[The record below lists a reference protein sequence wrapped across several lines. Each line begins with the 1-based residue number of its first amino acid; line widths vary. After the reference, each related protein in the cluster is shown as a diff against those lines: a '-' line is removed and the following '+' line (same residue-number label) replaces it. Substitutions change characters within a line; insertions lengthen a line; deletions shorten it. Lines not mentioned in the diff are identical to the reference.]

1 MSKLF
6 KSQLLM
12 RVFTAQLPGIAL
24 FLVILNGEFLK
35 MSILF
40 QVCFAV
46 ILVGN
51 LILNLYFVDMANKRY
66 KTSILSGQIFFTTLT
81 FFMLLFS
88 TYWTVVASNDFQK
101 FIALICTLVLL
112 VLFSLLVWGIKY
124 SKSHDR
130 NILGF

>member
-12 RVFTAQLPGIAL
+12 RVLTAQLPGIAL

-51 LILNLYFVDMANKRY
+51 LILNLYFVDLANERY
-66 KTSILSGQIFFTTLT
+66 KTPILSGQIFFTTLT

-130 NILGF
+130 NK

>member
-130 NILGF
+130 NK

>member
-12 RVFTAQLPGIAL
+12 RVLTAQLPGIAL
-24 FLVILNGEFLK
+24 FLVILNGEFFK

-130 NILGF
+130 NK

>member
-12 RVFTAQLPGIAL
+12 RVLTAQLPGVAL
-24 FLVILNGEFLK
+24 FLVILNGEFFK

-51 LILNLYFVDMANKRY
+51 LLLNLYFVDLANKRH
-66 KTSILSGQIFFTTLT
+66 KTPILSGQIFFTTLT

-88 TYWTVVASNDFQK
+88 TYRTMVVSNDFQK
-101 FIALICTLVLL
+101 FIALISTLVLL

-130 NILGF
+130 NK

>member
-88 TYWTVVASNDFQK
+88 TYRTVVVSNDFQK

-130 NILGF
+130 NK